1 MTVTMYYVV
10 SCLLDSKI
18 QKWENGGNRQL
29 FIKHKIVLIYAP
41 WNKETKIMDESV
53 RAYGES
59 ICVCS

>member
-1 MTVTMYYVV
+1 MTNYVKYFLFLF
-10 SCLLDSKI
+10 LLDSKI
-18 QKWENGGNRQL
+18 QKWENGGNRHL

-59 ICVCS
+59 FCV